1 MRINA
6 KAAKV
11 NVELVN
17 EQNETLF
24 RVDYD
29 NLAYSVDVGKI
40 IEAMPALAQKIEE
53 MKNFG
58 TAAGK

>member
-6 KAAKV
+6 KATKV

-24 RVDYD
+24 RIDYD

-40 IEAMPALAQKIEE
+40 IEAVPALVQKIEE
-53 MKNFG
+53 MSSFAS
-58 TAAGK
+58 AAGE

>member
-53 MKNFG
+53 MKNFDR
-58 TAAGK
+58 T

>member
-6 KAAKV
+6 KAVKV

-29 NLAYSVDVGKI
+29 NLAYSVDVCKI
-40 IEAMPALAQKIEE
+40 IDALPALARRIEE
-53 MKNFG
+53 MKDFDR
-58 TAAGK
+58 T

>member
-6 KAAKV
+6 KAVKV

-17 EQNETLF
+17 EQNETLL

-58 TAAGK
+58 NN

>member
-6 KAAKV
+6 KATKV

-24 RVDYD
+24 RIDYD
-29 NLAYSVDVGKI
+29 NLSYSVDVGRI
-40 IEAMPALAQKIEE
+40 IEAVPALMQKIEE
-53 MKNFG
+53 MSSFAS
-58 TAAGK
+58 AAGE

>member
-6 KAAKV
+6 KATKV

-17 EQNETLF
+17 EQNETLL

-40 IEAMPALAQKIEE
+40 IEAMPALARKIEDL
-53 MKNFG
+53 KNFDR
-58 TAAGK
+58 T

>member
-6 KAAKV
+6 KATKV

-17 EQNETLF
+17 EQNETLL

-40 IEAMPALAQKIEE
+40 IEAMPALARKIEE
-53 MKNFG
+53 MKNFDR
-58 TAAGK
+58 T

>member
-6 KAAKV
+6 KAVKV

-17 EQNETLF
+17 EQNETLL

-53 MKNFG
+53 MKNFDR
-58 TAAGK
+58 T

>member
-6 KAAKV
+6 KATKV

-24 RVDYD
+24 RIDYD
-29 NLAYSVDVGKI
+29 NLSYSVDVGKI
-40 IEAMPALAQKIEE
+40 IDAMPALARKIEE
-53 MKNFG
+53 MKNFDVRS
-58 TAAGK
+58 

>member
-40 IEAMPALAQKIEE
+40 IDAMPALARKIEE
-53 MKNFG
+53 MKNFDR
-58 TAAGK
+58 T

>member
-6 KAAKV
+6 KATKV

-17 EQNETLF
+17 EQNETLL

-29 NLAYSVDVGKI
+29 NLSYSVDVGKI
-40 IEAMPALAQKIEE
+40 IDAMPALARKIEE
-53 MKNFG
+53 MKNFDR
-58 TAAGK
+58 T

>member
-29 NLAYSVDVGKI
+29 NLDYSVDVGKI
-40 IEAMPALAQKIEE
+40 IEAIPALVQKVEE

-58 TAAGK
+58 TAAGE

>member
-40 IEAMPALAQKIEE
+40 VEAIPALVQKLEE
-53 MKNFG
+53 MKNFDR
-58 TAAGK
+58 T

>member
-17 EQNETLF
+17 EQNETLL

-40 IEAMPALAQKIEE
+40 IEAMPALARKIEDL
-53 MKNFG
+53 KNFDR
-58 TAAGK
+58 T

>member
-6 KAAKV
+6 KAANV

-17 EQNETLF
+17 EQNETLL
-24 RVDYD
+24 RLDYD

-40 IEAMPALAQKIEE
+40 IEAMPALARKIEDL
-53 MKNFG
+53 KNFDR
-58 TAAGK
+58 T

>member
-6 KAAKV
+6 KATKV

-24 RVDYD
+24 RIDYD
-29 NLAYSVDVGKI
+29 NLSYSVDVGKI
-40 IEAMPALAQKIEE
+40 IEAVPALMQKIEE
-53 MKNFG
+53 MSSFAS
-58 TAAGK
+58 AAGE